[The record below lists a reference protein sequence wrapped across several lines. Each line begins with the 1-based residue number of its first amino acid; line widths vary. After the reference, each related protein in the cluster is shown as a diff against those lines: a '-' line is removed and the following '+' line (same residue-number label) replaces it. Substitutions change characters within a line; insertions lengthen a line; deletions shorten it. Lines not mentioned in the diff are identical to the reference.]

1 MLGDG
6 LKMFVL
12 KNLVRNDCFACVT
25 AGVEGMERSV
35 CACVGGG
42 SVLYYIAIV
51 WNRSRF
57 GGHHKLHPGPL
68 KSHH

>member
-6 LKMFVL
+6 LKMLGL

-42 SVLYYIAIV
+42 FCTILYR
-51 WNRSRF
+51 NCME
-57 GGHHKLHPGPL
+57 
-68 KSHH
+68 